1 MKIKLGS
8 GALTIAEIANYT
20 NGVIYGR
27 ENVIIEYI
35 CTDSREADENTL
47 FVAFV
52 GEKVDGHDYIASA
65 YKLGCRCFLAEKR
78 VDVPGDAGVI
88 IVPDSTQALLDMS
101 SEYKSRVNCRRIGIT
116 GSVGKTT
123 TKEFIASVVSQ
134 YGATHKTL
142 GNYNSTIGM
151 PLTLME
157 TPQNTQVS
165 VIEMAMSGLEEIG
178 AMSRAACPD
187 IAVIT
192 NIGSSHMEALGSR
205 ENIRKAKLEIIE
217 GLSSDGYLIINS
229 DDEMLTSVA
238 YDVKNI
244 VRIGI
249 NNVCADYLAQNI
261 KIEQDGTLFDIK
273 CSGKVIE
280 NIKIPIVGK
289 HNVYAAL
296 IAAAISDIMGMDE
309 CELKRGLTSF
319 VSVSYRQNIISI
331 GDLTVIEDC
340 YNASPES
347 MRAAINVLSEL
358 GRAEARKLALLGDMR
373 ELGESSEELHREV
386 GRYACS
392 KGIDVLFTIGGLAH
406 NIAAGAIECGMSD
419 KSIYISEDENE
430 YEYTARQIM
439 RISQPGDILLVKAS
453 RAIRAERV
461 VECLRN
467 LYDTES
473 IKNNDNIKGGDC

>member
-1 MKIKLGS
+1 MKIRLGS
-8 GALTIAEIANYT
+8 GTLKIAEIADHT

-27 ENVIIEYI
+27 QNVTIDYI

-52 GEKVDGHDYIASA
+52 GERVDGHDYISSA
-65 YKLGCRCFLAEKR
+65 YNLGCRCFLTEKQ
-78 VDVPGDAGVI
+78 VDISDDAGMVI
-88 IVPDSTQALLDMS
+88 VADSTQALLNMAS
-101 SEYKSRVNCRRIGIT
+101 KYKNRVNCRRIGIT

-134 YGATHKTL
+134 LGATHKTL

-157 TPQNTQVS
+157 TPPNTQVS
-165 VIEMAMSGLEEIG
+165 VIEMAMSGLGEIS

-217 GLSSDGYLIINS
+217 GLSDDGYLIINS
-229 DDEMLTSVA
+229 DDVMLSNIS
-238 YDVKNI
+238 YDVQNV

-249 NNVCADYLAQNI
+249 NDIGADYLAQKI

-273 CSGKVIE
+273 CSDRVIE
-280 NIKIPIVGK
+280 NIKIPIVGE

-296 IAAAISDIMGMDE
+296 IATAISDIIGMDE
-309 CELKRGLTSF
+309 CALRAGLASF
-319 VSVSYRQNIISI
+319 VSVGHRQNIIRI

-358 GRAEARKLALLGDMR
+358 GCTGVRKLAIC
-373 ELGESSEELHREV
+373 ES
-386 GRYACS
+386 
-392 KGIDVLFTIGGLAH
+392 
-406 NIAAGAIECGMSD
+406 
-419 KSIYISEDENE
+419 
-430 YEYTARQIM
+430 
-439 RISQPGDILLVKAS
+439 LVKARMS
-453 RAIRAERV
+453 FTVKWVDMLILKR
-461 VECLRN
+461 
-467 LYDTES
+467 
-473 IKNNDNIKGGDC
+473 